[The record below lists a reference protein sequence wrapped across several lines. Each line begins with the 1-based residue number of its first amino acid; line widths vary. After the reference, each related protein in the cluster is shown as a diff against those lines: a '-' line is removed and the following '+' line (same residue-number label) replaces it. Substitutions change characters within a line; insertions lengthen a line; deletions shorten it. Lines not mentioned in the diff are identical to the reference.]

1 MMSTNFSEDS
11 DIKNLFQ
18 NHVLNRYGIAIE
30 GDSAKIPDKEKELFI
45 DGSCVTVSPD
55 MSRGFFWQRLSNLIG
70 ERESSW
76 FRMSTDPATAGVLF
90 PGLNPNVPIILLCLR
105 IQYEAHHIIEETLT
119 VAADDSRC
127 ISIDETIMVQNFD
140 LLNPAKIYI
149 TESVLNQRI
158 KLVHDAVKEFL
169 SPSTDSIRKNMFSS
183 FNQEID
189 RIEEYYSQLGVK
201 TQSDEEFERLL
212 HEKSILIEETKRKLH
227 PSSLKTI
234 VITQFGASIITQ

>member
-1 MMSTNFSEDS
+1 MMSPNFSEDS
-11 DIKNLFQ
+11 DIKIKFQ
-18 NHVLNRYGIAIE
+18 NHVFNRYGIAID
-30 GDSAKIPDKEKELFI
+30 GDTAKIPDKEKELFI
-45 DGSCVTVSPD
+45 DGSEVTVSPD

-76 FRMSTDPATAGVLF
+76 FRMSTDALTAGILF
-90 PGLNPNVPIILLCLR
+90 PDLNPNVPIILLCLR
-105 IQYEAHHIIEETLT
+105 IQYEAHHIIEETIT

-127 ISIDETIMVQNFD
+127 ITIDEAMMIQKLD
-140 LLNPAKIYI
+140 LFNTAKIYI
-149 TESVLNQRI
+149 TESVLNQRV
-158 KLVHDAVKEFL
+158 KLVNSAVKEFL
-169 SPSTDSIRKNMFSS
+169 APSTDSIRKTMFST

-201 TQSDEEFERLL
+201 TQSDEEFQRLL